1 MSSGN
6 GSARNE
12 ALKALLV
19 GVMAMDDKGLAE
31 AIKAG
36 GVNISLSKK
45 GSHQACSDEDCPIT
59 SIYDAAD
66 NHGMKISDDAAIMA
80 STQLLSAQEIDKSL
94 LIIASE
100 ISGVKD
106 EVARLVDV
114 LSDIAKSLQPQ
125 IYDGPDGQAD
135 DDDDDGDE

>member
-1 MSSGN
+1 MRSGN
-6 GSARNE
+6 DSAHRETLRALLIGAMALDDKLLAE
-12 ALKALLV
+12 ALKAGAV
-19 GVMAMDDKGLAE
+19 K
-31 AIKAG
+31 
-36 GVNISLSKK
+36 ISSPKK
-45 GSHQACSDEDCPIT
+45 SGRQTCDDEDCPIT

-80 STQLLSAQEIDKSL
+80 STQLF
-94 LIIASE
+94 IASE

>member
-1 MSSGN
+1 
-6 GSARNE
+6 
-12 ALKALLV
+12 
-19 GVMAMDDKGLAE
+19 MDDKGLAE

-80 STQLLSAQEIDKSL
+80 STQLF
-94 LIIASE
+94 IASE

>member
-1 MSSGN
+1 MRSGN
-6 GSARNE
+6 DSAHKETLRALLIGAMALDDKLLAE
-12 ALKALLV
+12 ALKAGAV
-19 GVMAMDDKGLAE
+19 K
-31 AIKAG
+31 
-36 GVNISLSKK
+36 ISSPKK
-45 GSHQACSDEDCPIT
+45 SGRQTCDDEDCPIT

-80 STQLLSAQEIDKSL
+80 STQLF
-94 LIIASE
+94 IASE

>member
-1 MSSGN
+1 M
-6 GSARNE
+6 
-12 ALKALLV
+12 LKALLV

-36 GVNISLSKK
+36 GVNIPLSKK
-45 GSHQACSDEDCPIT
+45 GSHQACSDDDCPIT
-59 SIYDAAD
+59 AIYDAAD
-66 NHGMKISDDAAIMA
+66 NHGMKISDDAAIVA
-80 STQLLSAQEIDKSL
+80 STQLLSVQEIDKSL

-100 ISGVKD
+100 ISEVKD

-125 IYDGPDGQAD
+125 IYEGTDGQAGD
-135 DDDDDGDE
+135 DDDDDE